1 VAQLLAVAGRLT
13 AIPGSRPRPRRR
25 RLLFVLAAAV
35 IVFAFTEL
43 LSCAGWWMATGS
55 FFTYAKATA
64 LRDAARDTEGRLPG
78 ETDQDV
84 AARQAL
90 RGADAMHPYLG
101 YVYRYH
107 GFTPEGGDPINR
119 FGFLDSNDTLRKR
132 SPDRYIVGIT
142 GGSVAAQ
149 VSMYTADVLAAGIGK
164 SAALAGRRVEFVRM
178 ALGGYRQPQGV
189 AALAYVLNVGGEF
202 DCVVNID
209 GFNEVAFA
217 GPNVE
222 QGVPSYFPQN
232 WASMAVS
239 TLPREKQILIGRL
252 LHLREQRASFAAL
265 GDAFGW
271 TATGQVVWLL
281 RDRSLAS
288 AVAAANGAVEHY
300 KLPAKPYDVTG
311 PLIGGA
317 SVQDALVE
325 MAGVWARSSEL
336 MHAMCVSRGI
346 RYFHFLQPNQY
357 VPGSK
362 PIGAEERKIA
372 LLDKHPWRDAVERG
386 YPLLAERFAELREHG
401 VAFRDLRRLFVDHA
415 EPLYSDSC
423 CHLNRTG
430 YTILAT
436 AMASTIRQHLDLE
449 GAELT
454 ELRAE
459 PAVLQIADPTRPV
472 SLRVVGVRR
481 GGGEI
486 DVTGMPATELLPADP
501 AVIDTDAS
509 GQVVARRRGTTSLR
523 VRCRG
528 REVSVPVHCDWPR
541 VVMGNDGMPPADGR
555 LPVLTVLDAGEEGSA
570 TALRLRV
577 EACPDGLLGTLLVSL
592 RPIPVLP
599 GDQGMLADCT
609 ILPLVPVDGSAT
621 VDFPL
626 PASVGQSLLHFR
638 AVFVD
643 LAHSRVATTSRAVVV
658 TLD

>member
-1 VAQLLAVAGRLT
+1 VSGRLP
-13 AIPGSRPRPRRR
+13 AIPDSRPRPPRRR
-25 RLLFVLAAAV
+25 RLLFALAAAL

-43 LSCAGWWMATGS
+43 LSCVGWWMTTGS
-55 FFTYAKATA
+55 FFSYAKATA
-64 LRDAARDTEGRLPG
+64 LRDAARDMNGRLPG
-78 ETDQDV
+78 ETDQDA

-90 RGADAMHPYLG
+90 RGANAMHPYLG
-101 YVYRYH
+101 YVFRYE
-107 GFTPEGGDPINR
+107 GYTPAGGEPINR
-119 FGFLDSNDTLRKR
+119 FGFIDSDDPLRKR

-149 VSMYTADVLAAGIGK
+149 VSLYTAEVLAAEIGK

-252 LHLREQRASFAAL
+252 LDLREQRASFAAL

-288 AVAAANGAVEHY
+288 AVAAANDAVEHY

-317 SVQDALVE
+317 SVQDALGE

-336 MHAMCVSRGI
+336 MHAICASRGI

-362 PIGAEERKIA
+362 PIGDEERKIA
-372 LLDKHPWRDAVERG
+372 IWDRHPWRDGVERG
-386 YPLLAERFAELREHG
+386 YPLLAERFEELREHG
-401 VAFRDLRRLFVDHA
+401 VAFRDLRRLFVDHP
-415 EPLYSDSC
+415 EPLYRDPC

-436 AMASTIRQHLDLE
+436 AIASTIRQHLDLE

-459 PAVLQIADPTRPV
+459 PAVLQIADPTQPA
-472 SLRVVGVRR
+472 SLRVIGARS

-486 DVTGMPATELLPADP
+486 DVTGMPATELLPVDP
-501 AVIDTDAS
+501 AVIDIDAS
-509 GQVVARRRGTTSLR
+509 GQVVALRRGTTSLR

-528 REVSVPVHCDWPR
+528 REVSVPVRCEWPR
-541 VVMGNDGMPPADGR
+541 VVTGNDGMPRDGR
-555 LPVLTVLDAGEEGSA
+555 LPVLAVFDAGQEGSA
-570 TALRLRV
+570 AALRLRD
-577 EACPDGLLGTLLVSL
+577 EDCPAGLLGTLLVSL
-592 RPIPVLP
+592 RPIPVVP
-599 GDQGMLADCT
+599 GEQGLLATCT
-609 ILPLVPVDGSAT
+609 ILPLVPVDGAAT

-626 PASVGQSLLHFR
+626 PRSVGQSMLHLR

-643 LAHSRVATTSRAVVV
+643 LAQRRVATTSRAVVV